1 MPSNEFASL
10 SDRELSD
17 IVAYIRSR
25 PPVNRDVGKVRLGAV
40 FAFLTATDPTM
51 FAAEVTDHQKAH
63 ATSPPPD
70 SDLVALGAHIAPVCS
85 GCHGPNYSGGKVAGD
100 PNMPVVANLTPD
112 TSGVHGW
119 TEADFLRAMHEG
131 VRPDGTNIN
140 EAMPWRVYGKMRDP
154 ELKAVWAFL
163 ATLPPTPKG
172 KR

>member
-1 MPSNEFASL
+1 
-10 SDRELSD
+10 
-17 IVAYIRSR
+17 
-25 PPVNRDVGKVRLGAV
+25 
-40 FAFLTATDPTM
+40 M

-119 TEADFLRAMHEG
+119 TESDFLRAMHEG